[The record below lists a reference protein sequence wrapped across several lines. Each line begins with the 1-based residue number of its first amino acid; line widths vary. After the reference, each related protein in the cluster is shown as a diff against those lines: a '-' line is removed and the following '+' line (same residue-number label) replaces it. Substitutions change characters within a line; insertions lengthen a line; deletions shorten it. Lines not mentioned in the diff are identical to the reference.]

1 MSEQT
6 FDFVIVGSGAGSVPT
21 ALAMKA
27 AGKSVVIVEKLPTF
41 GGTTAYSGGVI
52 WLPDNPLTNPDG
64 TTDSP
69 ELSRTYM
76 KAAAGA
82 SADEVPL
89 ERREAYIRG
98 SRAMVSFLQA
108 QGMHFVDAHWPDYRD
123 ELLGGRASGRSLST
137 EIFNANELGDWK
149 HRLGGIPLTTDV
161 PMTSQESVNL
171 FVVKRTWK
179 GKLTAMR
186 IAWRMLKKLV
196 LRQDLRGAGPALQGR
211 LFKLAKQAGVP
222 VWTDCPVKDFVVEQG
237 RVVGVQATHEGRDM
251 TIRANLGVL
260 VNAGGFSRNAAMRE
274 QYQPKP
280 TSTDWT
286 MVNPGDTGEM
296 IEAMMRLGGAVRFMD
311 ESWWLPSSFLPDG
324 TLAGFH
330 SPNDISKPHCILVG
344 KDGKRFA
351 NESCGYM
358 ELGQAMYRAGAVPAW
373 AIFDMRHRKT
383 YPFGTLLLPGRVPKA
398 LLANGYLKRAD
409 SIEALAAQCGIDSA
423 GLTETVVRFNRFVAQ
438 GRDDDFQRGNSAY
451 NHYYGDPTVK
461 PNPNLGTIAKAPF
474 FAVAIWP
481 ADVGT
486 AGGITADEYGRAL
499 REDGSVIAGLYV
511 TGNSS
516 AAVTGRCYP
525 GAGSSIGPSMVFG
538 YLAAQHAAG
547 ANALGSGM

>member
-1 MSEQT
+1 MSDHS
-6 FDFVIVGSGAGSVPT
+6 FDFVIVGSGGGSVPA
-21 ALAMKA
+21 ALVMKA
-27 AGKSVVIVEKLPTF
+27 AGKSVVIVEKLPVF

-52 WLPDNPLTNPDG
+52 WAPDNPVYNPDG
-64 TTDSP
+64 TNDSP
-69 ELSRTYM
+69 ERARTYM
-76 KAAAGA
+76 EAAAGQ
-82 SADEVPL
+82 SADDVPQA
-89 ERREAYIRG
+89 RREAYIRG
-98 SRAMVSFLQA
+98 SREMVSFLQA
-108 QGMHFVDAHWPDYRD
+108 QGMNFVDAHWPDYRD
-123 ELLGGRASGRSLST
+123 DLPGGLPSGRSLAT

-179 GKLTAMR
+179 GKLTALR
-186 IAWRMLKKLV
+186 IAWRMLRKLV

-211 LFKLAKQAGVP
+211 LFKLAKAAGVP
-222 VWTDCPVKDFVVEQG
+222 VWTDCPVSDFVVEQG
-237 RVVGVQATHEGRDM
+237 RVTGVIANRDGKE
-251 TIRANLGVL
+251 IRIGASLGVL

-280 TSTDWT
+280 TSTKWT

-296 IEAMMRLGGAVRFMD
+296 MQAMMRLGGAVRFMD

-330 SPNDISKPHCILVG
+330 SPNDISKPHCIVVG

-358 ELGQAMYRAGAVPAW
+358 EFGQAMYRAGAVPAW
-373 AIFDMRHRKT
+373 VIFDIRHRKT
-383 YPFGTLLLPGRVPKA
+383 YPFGTQLLPGRIPKA
-398 LLANGYLKRAD
+398 LLENGYLKKAD
-409 SIEALAAQCGIDSA
+409 TLEDLARQCGIDA
-423 GLTETVVRFNRFVAQ
+423 TGLAQTVQRFNGFAET
-438 GRDDDFQRGNSAY
+438 GCDEDFRRGQSAY
-451 NHYYGDPTVK
+451 NNYYGDPTLK
-461 PNPNLGTIAKAPF
+461 PNPNLGSIAKAPF
-474 FAVAIWP
+474 FAVALYP

-499 REDGSVIAGLYV
+499 REDGSVIEGLYV
-511 TGNSS
+511 TGNTS

-538 YLAAQHAAG
+538 YLAARHAVG
-547 ANALGSGM
+547 ANFP